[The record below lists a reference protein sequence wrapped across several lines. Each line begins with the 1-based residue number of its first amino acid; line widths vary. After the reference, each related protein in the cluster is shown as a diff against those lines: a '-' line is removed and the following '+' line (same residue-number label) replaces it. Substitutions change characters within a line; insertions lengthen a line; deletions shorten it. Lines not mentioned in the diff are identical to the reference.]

1 MTGELE
7 RLKERVYR
15 LETRLFERK
24 AEELAERRTS

>member
-7 RLKERVYR
+7 RLKDRVYR

-24 AEELAERRTS
+24 AAEFAEGRTS